1 MEKDICWL
9 VSLQKN
15 ICRLVSF
22 QKRYLLVGVL
32 SKQLIQGAWTCRLE
46 DNDFD
51 SDSLSFNVEY
61 LKKAQVSLTRGS
73 VTRDGYEVK
82 EEKNGGRRKRNTPQ
96 GVNLQPEDT
105 MEMTCKA
112 DKAFPSSTITWY
124 LGPSNPVNFN
134 SPKFKGAFELIS
146 ETGPS
151 QIGGTFTSSQTV
163 RYTARRQDNQIS
175 VYCEATQ
182 VDDENNEEKTGSSQR
197 FTLYVRPAPLP
208 PQAPVNA
215 AMIGSIIGFIII
227 LLLAI
232 LLLLLAWKTKKFC
245 FKESEKYV
253 VKEPLYEPPM
263 CPGCRD
269 TTGLLKEHLHTCE
282 MATQKE
288 GPDDHVN
295 KVTKYQTEI
304 ILVSDKLV
312 GNPTSEKHKE
322 DFGLLTQNLEG
333 LMRGMA
339 DSETDDGL
347 KNRFLMAAQGLTSS
361 MDALL
366 GAAEKTGANP
376 HSEAER
382 RKAREAGEEMK
393 STVTQSVNT
402 VRRIHAMKDLQ
413 RMAEAAISATKETND
428 VATEV
433 TENDP
438 ASHDS
443 FTEACGE
450 AAHARSI
457 LEQALN
463 YYIQNPTSARA
474 QNNLLLASKGFLQ
487 PAEVGLEKCY
497 ETTPE
502 LAFEASQEKLKES
515 AEKLSG
521 VVKSLKSTVYD
532 TELCVDSLATE
543 EAAEE
548 LRSLK
553 DQLEIVK
560 AEAAKGNLRLQPG
573 ESSDKASADL
583 VHLCST
589 MRALGAECL
598 ISSLNGDKL
607 GMDKIA
613 GELLDAANQLSL
625 STKVAAAGAEDKSK
639 QEMLLNSGLAV
650 LDQAAEVLTTG
661 RRTVLNPSNPV
672 SAAKQIL
679 AGEGLS
685 QALTSSTL
693 ASSVHGNLKATPLV
707 TEDLNREL
715 EQFRAAVDAFQ
726 VKPVPGVLLENVSS
740 KLDEATGK
748 VERSVADLVGS
759 ATRGDDFGSQEAAYY
774 TALALDDYK
783 SAVKSVV
790 SIVTDKE
797 VQENVLDKGQT
808 VLGGASQLV
817 TAAEMVLAQP
827 GNAEAGRRLQTSAA
841 NLTHAMKGLEQAYM
855 YGAPGQKQF
864 VTALNIMKN
873 ATKELQNPTPT
884 DKKEDI
890 GQLKTRMMTATK
902 EIAGLAHDIQTTA
915 HTDPEEMDGL
925 TTLAQKYKNLASDIN
940 QLLEQAED
948 EEEGR
953 GTLDTVSGLGK
964 SILHL
969 IEGAAGHQIR
979 PGQTALLQIANE
991 AQEVAANSVKTL
1003 SSVNNLAKRAQAMDI
1018 IAKHLAGVLH
1028 NLDTTI
1034 MFASAGTLN
1043 IEDEQDTFA
1052 RNREDILKYAQ
1063 VLVTDV
1069 QAVLSGSASA
1079 KGELIVA
1086 GEKSLVNMQQ
1096 LAEKIKAAASC
1107 LGPENQEAQVML
1119 LNTAKD
1125 VCSSLVD
1132 LMHHAKAANGQ
1143 DIRHPAYAQVKTHSK
1158 GVINNITSLLKS
1170 VKNFEDESSR
1180 GSKAMESSVAA
1191 IGQELQM
1198 FRSGEGSVVVASP
1211 EELLRANRAITQATS
1226 KAVAAASSGKQ
1237 EDLLAVANIG
1247 RRAIAELLQTCR
1259 GAIENCEDTELKADI
1274 LRKGDLLAQQ
1284 YQQLLGQVAGG
1295 ASKETLVES
1304 SRLVAQTAT
1313 ALAQLAER
1321 LKGSNWVADVDNDI
1335 IIAETELLNAAE
1347 SIEQAALKLSKLI
1360 PKHSPEERDLENMTF
1375 NELIIDSAQSIAKAT
1390 SSLIKAATE
1399 AQRELVAQGKVA
1411 AETEV
1416 GSEAGQWS
1424 EGLVSAAKLVASATR
1439 SLCEA
1444 ANNLVTGEGGE
1455 EHLIAA
1461 AKAVSKSTAQLVLAC
1476 KVKADGWETSSVM
1489 MGLNTA
1495 SIAVRK
1501 ATDALV
1507 KAARGSIDRE
1517 SNSKVRVDAYKE
1529 MIDAD
1534 ARVIRL
1540 QKEVS
1545 QAKLVEEERKEQSQI
1560 TGTVSDIKKARDAEN
1575 EVASLAK
1582 ELELAVNHKLRLNE
1596 RQYNTLQVQ
1605 RQSKS

>member
-1 MEKDICWL
+1 M
-9 VSLQKN
+9 
-15 ICRLVSF
+15 
-22 QKRYLLVGVL
+22 
-32 SKQLIQGAWTCRLE
+32 
-46 DNDFD
+46 
-51 SDSLSFNVEY
+51 EY

-73 VTRDGYEVK
+73 ITRNGYEVN
-82 EEKNGGRRKRNTPQ
+82 EENVGGRRKRSTPQ
-96 GVNLQPEDT
+96 GVNLEPEDT

-112 DKAFPSSTITWY
+112 DRAFPSPTISWY
-124 LGPSNPVNFN
+124 LGPSNLVNFN
-134 SPKFKGAFELIS
+134 SPEFKDAFELIK
-146 ETGPS
+146 EDGPS
-151 QIGGTFTSSQTV
+151 STGTTFSSSQTV
-163 RYTARRQDNQIS
+163 RYTARRKDNQIS
-175 VYCEATQ
+175 IYCEANQ
-182 VDDENNEEKTGSSQR
+182 VDDESNEEKTPSSQK

-253 VKEPLYEPPM
+253 VKEPIYEPPM

-282 MATQKE
+282 MSTQQD
-288 GPDDHVN
+288 GPDDQVN
-295 KVTKYQTEI
+295 KITKYQTEI
-304 ILVSDKLV
+304 ILVSDKLM
-312 GNPTSEKHKE
+312 GNPSSEKHKE
-322 DFGLLTQNLEG
+322 DFGLLTQNLES

-339 DSETDDGL
+339 GNETDDGL

-366 GAAEKTGANP
+366 GAAEKTAANP
-376 HSEAER
+376 HNEAER
-382 RKAREAGEEMK
+382 RQAREAGEEMK

-413 RMAEAAISATKETND
+413 RMAEAAISATKETQD

-443 FTEACGE
+443 LTEACGE
-450 AAHARSI
+450 AAHATSI

-474 QNNLLLASKGFLQ
+474 QTNLLLASKGFLQ
-487 PAEVGLEKCY
+487 PAGICLDKCH
-497 ETTPE
+497 ETAPG
-502 LAFEASQEKLKES
+502 LAFETSQEKLKQS
-515 AEKLSG
+515 AEKFSEM
-521 VVKSLKSTVYD
+521 LKNLKTTVDD
-532 TELCVDSLATE
+532 TELCVDSLVTE

-548 LRSLK
+548 IRALR
-553 DQLEIVK
+553 DQLEAVQ

-583 VHLCST
+583 IHLSSSV
-589 MRALGAECL
+589 RALGADCL
-598 ISSLNGDKL
+598 ISSLCGDKPA
-607 GMDKIA
+607 MDKIA
-613 GELLDAANQLSL
+613 GDLLHAVSQLSS
-625 STKVAAAGAEDKSK
+625 STKVAAAGARDKSE
-639 QEMLLNSGLAV
+639 QDMLFDSGLAV
-650 LDQAAEVLTTG
+650 LDQAAEVLTTA
-661 RRTVLNPSNPV
+661 RRTVLNPANPV
-672 SAAKQIL
+672 SAGRQVT

-685 QALTSSTL
+685 QALTTSLL
-693 ASSVHGNLKATPLV
+693 ASSQGGNLKATPLIND
-707 TEDLNREL
+707 DLIREL
-715 EQFRAAVDAFQ
+715 DQFREALNAFK
-726 VKPVPGVLLENVSS
+726 VKPIPGVLLENVSG
-740 KLDEATGK
+740 KLDNATGN
-748 VERSVADLVGS
+748 VEKNVADLIGS
-759 ATRGDDFGSQEAAYY
+759 ATRGDEFGSQEAARY

-790 SIVTDKE
+790 SILTDKE
-797 VQENVLDKGQT
+797 VQESVLDKGEA

-817 TAAEMVLAQP
+817 MAAEMVLAQP
-827 GNAEAGRRLQTSAA
+827 GNAEAGKRLQSSAA
-841 NLTHAMKGLEQAYM
+841 NLKHAMKGLEQAYM

-884 DKKEDI
+884 EKREDI

-915 HTDPEEMDGL
+915 HTDPGEMDGL

-948 EEEGR
+948 GEEGR
-953 GTLDTVSGLGK
+953 STLDTVSGLGK

-969 IEGAAGHQIR
+969 IEGTAGHQIR

-991 AQEVAANSVKTL
+991 AQAVAANSVKTL
-1003 SSVNNLAKRAQAMDI
+1003 SSVNTLAKRAQAMDI

-1043 IEDEQDTFA
+1043 IEDEQDTFV

-1063 VLVTDV
+1063 VLVSDV

-1079 KGELIVA
+1079 KGELILA
-1086 GEKSLVNMQQ
+1086 GEHSLSNMQQ

-1132 LMHHAKAANGQ
+1132 LMHHAKTANGQ
-1143 DIRHPAYAQVKTHSK
+1143 EISHPAYAQVKTHSK
-1158 GVINNITSLLKS
+1158 SVINNITSLLKS

-1198 FRSGEGSVVVASP
+1198 FRSGEGAVVIATP

-1259 GAIENCEDTELKADI
+1259 GAIESCEDTELKADV

-1284 YQQLLGQVAGG
+1284 YQHLLQQVAQG

-1304 SRLVAQTAT
+1304 SRMVAQTAT

-1321 LKGSNWVADVDNDI
+1321 LKGSNWVGDVDNEI

-1360 PKHSPEERDLENMTF
+1360 PKHSPEVKDLENMTF

-1545 QAKLVEEERKEQSQI
+1545 QAKLVEAEKKEQSQI

-1575 EVASLAK
+1575 EVATLSK

-1596 RQYNTLQVQ
+1596 KQYNTLQ
-1605 RQSKS
+1605 RQQQP